1 MIAAVLFDLDGTLAD
16 TAPDLGLA
24 LNRLLAEEGLP
35 TQPYQAIRPIA
46 SHGARGLIELGF
58 QLGPDHPDFPRLR
71 QRFLDL
77 YDACYCEK
85 TQLFDGVSELLASIS
100 DRGLAWGIVTN
111 KPARFTTPLL
121 AALPLPSPPGIAV
134 SGDTVGVAKPDPKPM
149 YYAAE
154 MLGISPENCLYV
166 GDAERDIEAGRRV
179 GMTTVLA
186 DYGYISA
193 SDQPHLW
200 GADIRISHPLEL
212 LTHLPAQRV

>member
-24 LNRLLAEEGLP
+24 LNRLLAEEGRP
-35 TQPYQAIRPIA
+35 TQPYAAIRPVA

-58 QLGPDHPDFPRLR
+58 GPEHADFARLR

-77 YDACYCEK
+77 YDICYCEE
-85 TQLFDGVSELLASIS
+85 TRLFDGIRELLISITE
-100 DRGLAWGIVTN
+100 RGLAWGVVTN
-111 KPARFTTPLL
+111 KPARFTDPLL
-121 AALPLPSPPGIAV
+121 AALPLPSIPGVAV

-149 YYAAE
+149 YYAAK
-154 MLGISPENCLYV
+154 MLGVLPEQCLYV

-193 SDQPHLW
+193 TDQPQQW
-200 GADIRISHPLEL
+200 GADIRITHPLEL
-212 LTHLPAQRV
+212 LTHLPLLRV